1 MLKCSKQDKALSKC
15 MPLMTEQV
23 EEKVWFCISRKTGII
38 VDMNLRPVP
47 IKGEKKTPGD
57 NHNIYFN

>member
-1 MLKCSKQDKALSKC
+1 MPKCSKQDKALSKC

-23 EEKVWFCISRKTGII
+23 GEKVWFYILRKTGII

-47 IKGEKKTPGD
+47 IKGDEKPPGD
-57 NHNIYFN
+57 NRKIYFN